1 MMKKLAWAST
11 MFWLAASAHAGDIAV
26 TKAWAR
32 ATAPGQEVGAA
43 YFDIVSKSAAKLV
56 KAESP
61 AAASTEIH
69 TMSMKNGV
77 MEMRKIDSLDLPAGK
92 TVSLAPG
99 GNHIMLIGLKKP
111 LKEGDKVAITLTLEK
126 APKVQEKVEVS
137 AEVKSMMTGM
147 GGAMHHHR

>member
-1 MMKKLAWAST
+1 MKKLALAT
-11 MFWLAASAHAGDIAV
+11 AAFLLAASVQAGDI
-26 TKAWAR
+26 TIMNAWAR

-43 YFDIVSKSAAKLV
+43 YFDIVSNSAAKLV

-77 MEMRKIDSLDLPAGK
+77 MEMRKIDSLELPAGK
-92 TVSLAPG
+92 ITSLAPG

-111 LKEGDKVAITLTLEK
+111 LKEGDKVAVTLTLEK
-126 APKVQEKVEVS
+126 APKVQEKVEIT
-137 AEVKSMMTGM
+137 AEVKSIMTGM
-147 GGAMHHHR
+147 GGARHHQH

>member
-1 MMKKLAWAST
+1 MKKIVLAAAS
-11 MFWLAASAHAGDIAV
+11 FWLATSAHAGDIAV

-43 YFDIVSKSAAKLV
+43 YFDIVSKSLAKIV

-69 TMSMKNGV
+69 TMSMKNSV
-77 MEMRKIDSLDLPAGK
+77 MEMRKIDSLELPAGK

-111 LKEGDKVAITLTLEK
+111 LKEGDKIAVTLTLEK
-126 APKVQEKVEVS
+126 ASKVQEKVEVS
-137 AEVKSMMTGM
+137 AEVKSMMAGM
-147 GGAMHHHR
+147 GGAMHHHH

>member
-1 MMKKLAWAST
+1 MKKIVLAAAA
-11 MFWLAASAHAGDIAV
+11 FWLAASAHAGDIAV

-43 YFDIVSKSAAKLV
+43 YFDIVSKSPARIV

-69 TMSMKNGV
+69 TMAMKNSV
-77 MEMRKIDSLDLPAGK
+77 MEMRKIDSLELPAGK

-111 LKEGDKVAITLTLEK
+111 LKEGNKIAVTLTVEK
-126 APKVQEKVEVS
+126 APKLQEKVEVT

-147 GGAMHHHR
+147 GGAKHHHH

>member
-1 MMKKLAWAST
+1 MMKKLAWASAI
-11 MFWLAASAHAGDIAV
+11 FWLAASAHAGDITVAN
-26 TKAWAR
+26 AWAR

-43 YFDIVSKSAAKLV
+43 YFDIVSKSAAKIV

-69 TMSMKNGV
+69 TMSMKGGV
-77 MEMRKIDSLDLPAGK
+77 MEMRKIDSLELPAGK
-92 TVSLAPG
+92 TISLAPG

-111 LKEGDKVAITLTLEK
+111 LKEGDKVAVTLTLEK

-137 AEVKSMMTGM
+137 AEVKSMMSGM
-147 GGAMHHHR
+147 GGMHHH

>member
-1 MMKKLAWAST
+1 MMKKFIWAST
-11 MFWLAASAHAGDIAV
+11 AFWLTTSAYAGDISV
-26 TKAWAR
+26 TNAWAR

-77 MEMRKIDSLDLPAGK
+77 MEMRKLDSLELPAGK
-92 TVSLAPG
+92 AVSLAPG

-111 LKEGDKVAITLTLEK
+111 LKEGDKVVITLMVEK
-126 APKVQEKVEVS
+126 APKGQETVEVS
-137 AEVKSMMTGM
+137 AEVKTMMS
-147 GGAMHHHR
+147 GAMHHHH